1 VRAVF
6 FGTPALAVPALR
18 ALATV
23 TDVAG
28 VVCQPDRP
36 AGRGLA
42 LSVPPVKTE
51 AERLGLPVHQPQRV
65 RDGSLRD
72 WLAGTGADLAV
83 VLAYGRILPP
93 DVLATP
99 RLGCVNL
106 HASLLP
112 KLRGAAPVQWAL
124 ITGETETGISLMQ
137 MDAGLDTGPVFTRHS
152 LSIGPDETAGELAE
166 RIAQLAAAVVLSD
179 IPRLG
184 AGELTAEPQD
194 ATLATHAPP
203 LGREHGRIDWH
214 LPSRAVH
221 DLIRGLSP
229 RPGAYT
235 THRGKA
241 LRVRST
247 ARIAAAPALAP
258 GELRVERP
266 KVLIGTGDGA
276 LELVTA
282 QVEGRR
288 ELPALELVNGRA
300 LADGERLGT

>member
-1 VRAVF
+1 MRAVF